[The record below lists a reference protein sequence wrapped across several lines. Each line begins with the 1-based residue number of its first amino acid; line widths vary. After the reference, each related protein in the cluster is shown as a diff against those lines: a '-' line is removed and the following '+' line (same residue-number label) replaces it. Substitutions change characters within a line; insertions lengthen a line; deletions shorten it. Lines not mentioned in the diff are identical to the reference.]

1 MGMGNR
7 VGSRYPFCAALDTI
21 GKYFGG
27 ETVYDFGYILKE
39 ERKKRGLTQ
48 KQLGDRLNVT
58 EATVSKYESNTATPP
73 FETMRAIAAIFN
85 VSLDFLYGNEPAG
98 ALPLYGLSKEQ
109 TEILRDL
116 AALFQLQNGSLGKKA
131 EMEQY
136 QMLGRITACFFE
148 EKK

>member
-1 MGMGNR
+1 M
-7 VGSRYPFCAALDTI
+7 
-21 GKYFGG
+21 
-27 ETVYDFGYILKE
+27 YDFGYILKE